1 MEHLITVGKCK
12 VLQKEYSNMLQNIC
26 ALQNEQSRMRKKRSR
41 NFTPEKKFNGI
52 AYNF

>member
-26 ALQNEQSRMRKKRSR
+26 ALQNEQS
-41 NFTPEKKFNGI
+41 PDAEKTQLVFYSGEKI
-52 AYNF
+52 